1 MSASRRW
8 RAGACCALRPCR
20 PPAPPT
26 RCWAWRR
33 KRAASPSSPRRSTN
47 VDYARRGCIF
57 RTAPACARRGICAKG
72 KGLPKKN
79 PQRQGICRARQGR
92 RQKEPQRQ
100 GIYRA
105 RKGRRQKEPQRQAA
119 PSPRT
124 RWWRR
129 CSPVA
134 RIRGRRAPFCRGRKS
149 FPFPTKTIPS
159 PPCIGWSR
167 TGTAALWRSPPKAA
181 CVCTTTPRA
190 FSPTSRPFPSNCTTC
205 TPTAT

>member
-8 RAGACCALRPCR
+8 RAAAFCALRPCR

-72 KGLPKKN
+72 KGLPKK
-79 PQRQGICRARQGR
+79 
-92 RQKEPQRQ
+92 KPQRQ

-105 RKGRRQKEPQRQAA
+105 RKGLPKKKPQRQAA

-134 RIRGRRAPFCRGRKS
+134 RIHGRRAPFCRGRKS

-167 TGTAALWRSPPKAA
+167 TGTAALWRSPPRAA
-181 CVCTTTPRA
+181 CVYTTTLPA

-205 TPTAT
+205 TPIVT